1 MAVFFVRF
9 RDVFSQ
15 STGAGVLGP
24 CRQHRSVV
32 FWGVMH
38 VRRQSKSQPTE
49 KSGTINVVTFAA
61 ANLLCT
67 NQTWGRANEVSDFPR
82 EVSDNWGHAILSWAI
97 PSNGQAPGRETP
109 FSGDD

>member
-1 MAVFFVRF
+1 
-9 RDVFSQ
+9 
-15 STGAGVLGP
+15 
-24 CRQHRSVV
+24 
-32 FWGVMH
+32 MH
-38 VRRQSKSQPTE
+38 VRRQSKSQTTE

-82 EVSDNWGHAILSWAI
+82 EVADNWGHAILSWAI

-109 FSGDD
+109 FSGDDWVQTATARNSLSS

>member
-1 MAVFFVRF
+1 MEKRPKFNNSIGRNNSIGWKMT
-9 RDVFSQ
+9 R
-15 STGAGVLGP
+15 
-24 CRQHRSVV
+24 
-32 FWGVMH
+32 GVMH
-38 VRRQSKSQPTE
+38 VRRQSKSQTTE